1 MKVDSTARD
10 WDRFVTQMHDI
21 HLRNTVAW
29 ANDATG
35 MDLADQIDP
44 AFRPVPGLVPGWSRA
59 GPGGPHRARPH
70 HARPHGIRT
79 RRTQSH
85 RTQPRGIRPYRRPD
99 SLTGSFRGA
108 DEDEHE

>member
-21 HLRNTVAW
+21 HPRNTVAW

-44 AFRPVPGLVPGWSRA
+44 AFRPVPGLVPGWSRRPAPRPTTARPTTRHPNAAHPVAPHPATRHPAVPPA
-59 GPGGPHRARPH
+59 GQFDRVVPGGRR
-70 HARPHGIRT
+70 GRT
-79 RRTQSH
+79 
-85 RTQPRGIRPYRRPD
+85 
-99 SLTGSFRGA
+99 
-108 DEDEHE
+108 